1 MAIDDIY
8 GAGILSGWKIR
19 DASTLTQNL
28 TLEAD
33 VVIVGT
39 GAGGGTAAELLT
51 QAGLKVLMLEEGP
64 LKTSANFKDMDESR
78 AYKELYQEA
87 AGRATSDG
95 AIAILQGRAVGGTTV
110 VNWTASFRTPEHT
123 LKHWASAH
131 NVKGH
136 SPEEMAPWFAK
147 MEQRLGIA
155 PWALDPN
162 ANNKVLH
169 DACIKLGW
177 EWHVIPRNVK
187 GCWNSG
193 YCGFGCPVNAKQ
205 SMLVSTIPSALASG
219 AELVH
224 HLRVDRLQ
232 FDKNQVT
239 GLIGVALDSNCQ
251 KTTGIQV
258 TVKAKHYILAAGAI
272 NTPALLL
279 RSQTVDPHDRVG
291 KRTCIHPVVLTLAQM
306 PQEINPFYGAPQ
318 SIASDYF
325 QWKDGATGKMGY
337 KLEVPP
343 VFPAIASGIF
353 GTFGSTLKEEMAML
367 PHTNAML
374 ALMRDGFVDES
385 QGGQV
390 KIDDS
395 GSPILDYDV
404 SDFIWD
410 GAKRA
415 YLSMAEAQFA
425 SGANKVRPAHLDA
438 PWASSWAEAKTQIEQ
453 LKYKKFRTALFTAHL
468 MGGCTMGEDEKTSV
482 VNSEG
487 NHHQLANLSIF
498 DGSVFPTSIGANPQL
513 SIYGLVAQNAT
524 MLAKKLG
531 GKSLS

>member
-1 MAIDDIY
+1 MAVDNIY
-8 GAGILSGWKIR
+8 DAGIAGGWKVR
-19 DASTLTQNL
+19 DASTFDKNT

-33 VVIVGT
+33 IVIVGT

-51 QAGLKVLMLEEGP
+51 QAGFKVLMLEEGA
-64 LKTSANFKDMDESR
+64 LKTSSNFKDMDESR

-110 VNWTASFRTPEHT
+110 VNWTASFRTPDQT
-123 LKHWASAH
+123 LKHWADVHA
-131 NVKGH
+131 VKGH

-147 MEQRLGIA
+147 MEQRLNIA
-155 PWALDPN
+155 PWAMPPN
-162 ANNKVLH
+162 PNNQVLH
-169 DACIKLGW
+169 DACTKLGW

-193 YCGFGCPVNAKQ
+193 YCGLGCPVNAKQ
-205 SMLVSTIPSALASG
+205 SMLVSTIPTALAGG

-224 HLRVDRLQ
+224 HLRVESLQ
-232 FDKNQVT
+232 FTNNEITGLTGLALDKNCR
-239 GLIGVALDSNCQ
+239 NP
-251 KTTGIQV
+251 TGIQV
-258 TVKAKHYILAAGAI
+258 TVKAKHYILAGGAI

-279 RSQTVDPHDRVG
+279 RSKVPDPHERIG

-318 SIASDYF
+318 SIASDFF

-343 VFPAIASGIF
+343 VFPAIASGILGNF
-353 GTFGSTLKEEMAML
+353 DNALRDDMAML

-374 ALMRDGFVDES
+374 ALMRDGFVEDS

-390 KIDDS
+390 KIDDK
-395 GSPILDYDV
+395 GMAMLDYDI
-404 SDFIWD
+404 SDFVWD

-425 SGANKVRPAHLDA
+425 AGAKKVRPAHLDGK
-438 PWASSWAEAKTQIEQ
+438 WTSSWNEAKTQIEQ

-468 MGGCTMGEDEKTSV
+468 MGGCTMGEDATTSV
-482 VNSEG
+482 VNSQG
-487 NHHQLANLSIF
+487 QHHQFSNLSIF
-498 DGSVFPTSIGANPQL
+498 DGSVFPTSLGVNPQL

-524 MLAKKLG
+524 ALAVKLG
-531 GKSLS
+531 AKV

>member
-1 MAIDDIY
+1 MAVDNIY
-8 GAGILSGWKIR
+8 DAGIAGGWKVR
-19 DASTLTQNL
+19 DASTFDKNI

-33 VVIVGT
+33 IVIVGT

-51 QAGLKVLMLEEGP
+51 QAGFKVLMLEEGA
-64 LKTSANFKDMDESR
+64 LKTSSNFKDMDESR

-110 VNWTASFRTPEHT
+110 VNWTASFRTPDHT
-123 LKHWASAH
+123 LKHWADVHA
-131 NVKGH
+131 VKGH

-147 MEQRLGIA
+147 MEQRLNIA
-155 PWALDPN
+155 PWAMPPN
-162 ANNKVLH
+162 PNNQVLH
-169 DACIKLGW
+169 DACAKLGW

-193 YCGFGCPVNAKQ
+193 YCGLGCPVNAKQ
-205 SMLVSTIPSALASG
+205 SMLVSTIPSALAGG

-224 HLRVDRLQ
+224 HLRVETLQ
-232 FDKNQVT
+232 FTNNEITGLTGLALDKNCR
-239 GLIGVALDSNCQ
+239 NP
-251 KTTGIQV
+251 TGIQV
-258 TVKAKHYILAAGAI
+258 TVKAKHYILAGGAI

-279 RSQTVDPHDRVG
+279 RSKVPDPNERIG

-318 SIASDYF
+318 SIASDFF

-343 VFPAIASGIF
+343 VFPAIASGILGNF
-353 GTFGSTLKEEMAML
+353 DNGLRDDMAML

-374 ALMRDGFVDES
+374 ALMRDGFVEDS

-390 KIDDS
+390 KIDDK
-395 GSPILDYDV
+395 GMPMLDYDI

-425 SGANKVRPAHLDA
+425 SGAQKVRPAHLDGK
-438 PWASSWAEAKTQIEQ
+438 WTSSWNEAKNQIEH

-468 MGGCTMGEDEKTSV
+468 MGGCTMGEDAKTSV
-482 VNSEG
+482 VNSQG
-487 NHHQLANLSIF
+487 QHHQFSNLSIF
-498 DGSVFPTSIGANPQL
+498 DGSVFPTSLGVNPQL

-524 MLAKKLG
+524 ALATKLG
-531 GKSLS
+531 AKG